1 MNDLD
6 RDARMPDK
14 RGIIARIQKVIATG
28 DPYAQ
33 ERPVARTP
41 PPQQPQPQPPASP
54 SSVSLPFELPP
65 NFQLDLSLLNSIA
78 EITAKSASTSNQD
91 SPKKKTLSKYQQPV
105 QLTSTD
111 LLKSIPRLHE
121 ILYAEMPL
129 QCKNCALRFP
139 DTEDGQSRL
148 TVHLDSHFRRNMRL
162 KERSKRV
169 LARDWFGGEEDWRTE
184 RKTNME
190 SDVKVNIFDGA
201 EASESEL
208 SSDEFVVSKDG
219 EGFEC
224 AICHESISVA
234 WSDDQEAWISKG
246 AQEVESGIV
255 HVSCVS
261 NQRPKRQKKK

>member
-1 MNDLD
+1 MNELD

-14 RGIIARIQKVIATG
+14 QGIITRIQRVLATG

-41 PPQQPQPQPPASP
+41 PPQQKPQPAIASP
-54 SSVSLPFELPP
+54 VSLPFELPP

-78 EITAKSASTSNQD
+78 EITAKSASKQD
-91 SPKKKTLSKYQQPV
+91 SPKKKTLSKYHQPV
-105 QLTSTD
+105 QLTSSD

-139 DTEDGQSRL
+139 DTEDGKNRL

-169 LARDWFGGEEDWRTE
+169 LARDWFGGEEDWRTG
-184 RKTNME
+184 RKANTE

-201 EASESEL
+201 EASESEQ

-224 AICHESISVA
+224 AICHESIPVA

-255 HVSCVS
+255 HVACAS